1 VTVWIDAQLS
11 PALGQWLIERFAV
24 DAIHVRELG
33 FVPAKDPTI
42 FAAARNA
49 GVLVLTKDRDFVD
62 LVGRLGP
69 PPQIVWITS
78 GNTSNREMKRI
89 LEATFSKVLELA
101 ALGEAVI
108 EIKG

>member
-1 VTVWIDAQLS
+1 MTVWIDAQLS

-24 DAIHVRELG
+24 ETIHVRELG
-33 FVPAKDPTI
+33 LVPAKDLAI
-42 FAAARNA
+42 FQAARKA
-49 GVLVLTKDRDFVD
+49 GALILSKDRDFVD
-62 LVGRLGP
+62 LVGQLGP

-89 LEATFSKVLELA
+89 LERTFAKALELA